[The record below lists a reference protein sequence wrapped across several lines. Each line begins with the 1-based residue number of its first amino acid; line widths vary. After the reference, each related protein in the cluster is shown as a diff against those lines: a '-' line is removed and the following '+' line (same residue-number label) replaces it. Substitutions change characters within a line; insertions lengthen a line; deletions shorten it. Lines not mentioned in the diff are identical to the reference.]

1 MTKRFPKVL
10 AGKARD
16 THHRKTDA
24 KAAAKKAGRNHPKTA
39 PKVAAQKASH
49 THRKTAP
56 KVAIEKT
63 RGTPH
68 KTMLQL
74 EGYRVTEVPDSMRA
88 LAEKSVAQTRQLYE
102 RSKDAFDAILESW
115 EKSFGG
121 TVALN
126 RKIIGIA
133 ERNIT
138 SGFDLA
144 TKLAG
149 AKTAAEAVELQTAY
163 WRKQLGNL
171 NVQAGEVRALAAQAF
186 WQNLTRRS

>member
-1 MTKRFPKVL
+1 MTKRSPKVL
-10 AGKARD
+10 AVKARD

-24 KAAAKKAGRNHPKTA
+24 KAHEKAGRNHPKA
-39 PKVAAQKASH
+39 PPKVAAQKASH

-68 KTMLQL
+68 KTTRQL
-74 EGYRVTEVPDSMRA
+74 EGYRVAEVPDSMRA

-102 RSKDAFDAILESW
+102 RSKDAFDAMLESW
-115 EKSFGG
+115 EKSFSG

-126 RKIIGIA
+126 RKIIDIA

-138 SGFDLA
+138 SSFDLA

-163 WRKQLGNL
+163 WRKQLGNV
-171 NVQAGEVRALAAQAF
+171 NVQGGEVRALAAKAL
-186 WQNLTRRS
+186 WQNLSARS

>member
-1 MTKRFPKVL
+1 MTKRSPKVL
-10 AGKARD
+10 ADKARD
-16 THHRKTDA
+16 THHRKTGA
-24 KAAAKKAGRNHPKTA
+24 KAVAKKAGRNHKTA
-39 PKVAAQKASH
+39 PKIAAQKASH

-56 KVAIEKT
+56 KVAIEKA
-63 RGTPH
+63 RGIPH
-68 KTMLQL
+68 KTTLQR
-74 EGYRVTEVPDSMRA
+74 EGYRVAEVPDSMRA

-126 RKIIGIA
+126 RKIIDIA

-138 SGFDLA
+138 SSFDLA
-144 TKLAG
+144 AKLAG
-149 AKTAAEAVELQTAY
+149 AKSAAEAVELQTAY

-171 NVQAGEVRALAAQAF
+171 NVQAGEVRALAAKAL
-186 WQNLTRRS
+186 WQNLSVRS